1 MSKLNAKIDEGR
13 LYEARLGYIKNK
25 GMKITDAGIIDVN
38 KIPTLMR
45 NRKAEIIK
53 DTKLFGN
60 KNYNPKDINH
70 KAIVKAILGKEFGLV
85 D

>member
-1 MSKLNAKIDEGR
+1 LSKLNAKIDEGR

-70 KAIVKAILGKEFGLV
+70 KAIVRSILAQEFGLV